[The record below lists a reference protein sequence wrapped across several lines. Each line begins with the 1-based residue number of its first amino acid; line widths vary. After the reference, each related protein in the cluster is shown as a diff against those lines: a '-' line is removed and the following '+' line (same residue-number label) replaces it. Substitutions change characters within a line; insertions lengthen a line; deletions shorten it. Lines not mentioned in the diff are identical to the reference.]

1 MACFSSY
8 CIVGTMRLKQTKQKV
23 NTTNLVDCLQ
33 QAGMVDQ
40 IPGTKK
46 IENQMIEYWTKGPNK

>member
-1 MACFSSY
+1 
-8 CIVGTMRLKQTKQKV
+8 MRLKQTKQKV

-33 QAGMVDQ
+33 QAGMVDR
-40 IPGTKK
+40 IPGTEK